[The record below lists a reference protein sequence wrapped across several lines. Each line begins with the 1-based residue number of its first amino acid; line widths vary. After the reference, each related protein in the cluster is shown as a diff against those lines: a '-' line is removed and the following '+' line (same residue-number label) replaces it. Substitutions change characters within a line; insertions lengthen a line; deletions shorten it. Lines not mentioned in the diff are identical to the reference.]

1 MFTNTKMAFS
11 GDSLIR
17 LRMTYTNCPTVRSAG
32 TKYFFLSRS
41 GMSLFSAF
49 STMTCEARGQG
60 VSRAVHA
67 GKTVSGTESRREHP
81 ETTTQNKPRVFPT
94 QKPPRTARL
103 EPRAV

>member
-1 MFTNTKMAFS
+1 LFTNTKMAFS
-11 GDSLIR
+11 GESLIR

-49 STMTCEARGQG
+49 STMTCEAGGEG
-60 VSRAVHA
+60 VSRAVRA
-67 GKTVSGTESRREHP
+67 EETNFANRVSTKRR
-81 ETTTQNKPRVFPT
+81 ETTTKNRPRVLHR
-94 QKPPRTARL
+94 PPLNVRL